1 MSVATVC
8 PSARGK
14 PRGGVRFVLLH
25 GGGCSGGR
33 FHYRID
39 ENGACRAELA
49 ETERGQHPRSIG
61 VALDGDFDAAAPSPA
76 QIAALKALL
85 LQLKL
90 RYPDW
95 QLGAHRQVRGT
106 PKTTCPGRRFPMK
119 ALAEWSR
126 SALLRERDDVHR
138 RSIEEQYSRI

>member
-1 MSVATVC
+1 M
-8 PSARGK
+8 
-14 PRGGVRFVLLH
+14 
-25 GGGCSGGR
+25 
-33 FHYRID
+33 
-39 ENGACRAELA
+39 
-49 ETERGQHPRSIG
+49 
-61 VALDGDFDAAAPSPA
+61 
-76 QIAALKALL
+76 AALKALL

-119 ALAEWSR
+119 ALVEWSR

>member
-1 MSVATVC
+1 MSVATV
-8 PSARGK
+8 PQDARGK
-14 PRGGVRFVLLH
+14 PRGGVHFVLLH
-25 GGGCSGGR
+25 GGGCPGGR
-33 FHYRID
+33 FHYRIAED
-39 ENGACRAELA
+39 GACRAELA

-61 VALDGDFDAAAPSPA
+61 IALDGDFDVAAPSPA

-95 QLGAHRQVRGT
+95 QLGAHRQVRGS